1 MARIPLWQVV
11 AVVALVLGAALS
23 LLKPITLGLD
33 LQGGAMIVMEIEKPA
48 FLKDWVA
55 QLRDDVREK
64 LRENKIALIG
74 SVGTQSRGV
83 LVRPADLALRDHVRA
98 LLQSLDQRI
107 GGGQDHRFVIADVDE
122 GLTLTLTDAAL
133 REGMSRAIS
142 QSIDVLNRRLNAS
155 GTKETN
161 VQRLG
166 SNRILIEAPGVQDT
180 GDLKKLVGTTAKLTF
195 QLAANENTPESET
208 ETLTEPNGKPLVIEK
223 RVMVAGEDLV
233 DAGTGFDQDNRPA
246 VTFRFNFRG
255 AQRFGEATN
264 ENVGRRFAIVLDHVI
279 ISAPKIETPILE
291 GNGQIRGDFSV
302 EEANRLAIL
311 LRSGALPAK
320 LISVQ
325 ERTIGPGL
333 GQDSIDAG
341 KRAAFVAGLL
351 VFAYMLLTYG
361 LFGLFANVAL
371 FVHILFIFAAMIGMG
386 ATLTLPGVAGIVFT
400 MGVAVD
406 ANVLIYE
413 RIREEYQGGR
423 TIMSALEAGFQ
434 RALATI
440 VDSNVTMF
448 VVAVI
453 LYLFGSGAVRGFA
466 VSLGLGILTSMIT
479 AVTMTRMMI
488 ALWYRRARPQ
498 ALPI

>member
-279 ISAPKIETPILE
+279 ISAPKIETPNS
-291 GNGQIRGDFSV
+291 GGQWAD
-302 EEANRLAIL
+302 
-311 LRSGALPAK
+311 
-320 LISVQ
+320 
-325 ERTIGPGL
+325 
-333 GQDSIDAG
+333 
-341 KRAAFVAGLL
+341 
-351 VFAYMLLTYG
+351 
-361 LFGLFANVAL
+361 
-371 FVHILFIFAAMIGMG
+371 
-386 ATLTLPGVAGIVFT
+386 
-400 MGVAVD
+400 
-406 ANVLIYE
+406 
-413 RIREEYQGGR
+413 
-423 TIMSALEAGFQ
+423 
-434 RALATI
+434 
-440 VDSNVTMF
+440 
-448 VVAVI
+448 
-453 LYLFGSGAVRGFA
+453 
-466 VSLGLGILTSMIT
+466 
-479 AVTMTRMMI
+479 
-488 ALWYRRARPQ
+488 
-498 ALPI
+498 